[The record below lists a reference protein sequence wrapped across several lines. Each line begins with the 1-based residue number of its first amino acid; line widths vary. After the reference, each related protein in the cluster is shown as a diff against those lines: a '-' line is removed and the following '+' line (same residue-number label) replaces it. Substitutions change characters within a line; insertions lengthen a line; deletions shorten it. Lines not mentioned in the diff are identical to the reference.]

1 MLRLDLL
8 LFSLDYIYE
17 FTSQTKYQPPEIVSP
32 EMFLRKYSE
41 NMLEIYRPML
51 KCVFSKVKC
60 DFLVNLQPEGGS
72 EICLP
77 TELIVSDR
85 DKGEEG
91 FLETSN

>member
-1 MLRLDLL
+1 
-8 LFSLDYIYE
+8 
-17 FTSQTKYQPPEIVSP
+17 
-32 EMFLRKYSE
+32 
-41 NMLEIYRPML
+41 MLEIYRPML
-51 KCVFSKVKC
+51 KCVFSKVKY